1 MKEKIW
7 SAAGGRSAETQPLQ
21 APPPTDST
29 ASKPGV
35 LVISHGSPD
44 DHWIALVDEAVAEAA
59 VGLPAELPVV
69 SAFLEIVEG
78 RQIQDGINELE
89 AQGVTDLIVIPLFVS
104 SGSTHIDEIA
114 YALGVKDTPEK
125 ETDLE
130 RFRVSGR
137 VIFGDP
143 IDDDPLVAEMVWDK
157 VKGLSESPD
166 REVLLLVGH
175 GSIHEA
181 FLKRWERGIS
191 SLAAR
196 VGQISGLAAADYA
209 LLNPDSVRRKVGYW
223 SEEQGYDVIVAPLF
237 LSAGYFT
244 KTMIPSRL
252 NGLSYRYSGDALLPH
267 PLLSRWMLQH
277 ILHIMG
283 SLTI

>member
-1 MKEKIW
+1 M
-7 SAAGGRSAETQPLQ
+7 
-21 APPPTDST
+21 
-29 ASKPGV
+29 
-35 LVISHGSPD
+35 
-44 DHWIALVDEAVAEAA
+44 
-59 VGLPAELPVV
+59 
-69 SAFLEIVEG
+69 
-78 RQIQDGINELE
+78 
-89 AQGVTDLIVIPLFVS
+89 IVIPLFVS

-166 REVLLLVGH
+166 CEVLLLVGH

-196 VGQISGLAAADYA
+196 VGQISGLAAA
-209 LLNPDSVRRKVGYW
+209 
-223 SEEQGYDVIVAPLF
+223 
-237 LSAGYFT
+237 
-244 KTMIPSRL
+244 TML
-252 NGLSYRYSGDALLPH
+252 C
-267 PLLSRWMLQH
+267 
-277 ILHIMG
+277 
-283 SLTI
+283 

>member
-1 MKEKIW
+1 VKE
-7 SAAGGRSAETQPLQ
+7 
-21 APPPTDST
+21 
-29 ASKPGV
+29 
-35 LVISHGSPD
+35 
-44 DHWIALVDEAVAEAA
+44 
-59 VGLPAELPVV
+59 
-69 SAFLEIVEG
+69 
-78 RQIQDGINELE
+78 
-89 AQGVTDLIVIPLFVS
+89 
-104 SGSTHIDEIA
+104 
-114 YALGVKDTPEK
+114 
-125 ETDLE
+125 
-130 RFRVSGR
+130 
-137 VIFGDP
+137 
-143 IDDDPLVAEMVWDK
+143 
-157 VKGLSESPD
+157 LSESPD

-209 LLNPDSVRRKVGYW
+209 LLNPDSVRRKVGFW